1 MDELWGYYTKWNK
14 PGTKGQIWFH
24 LQEVSRIGKFIQRKS
39 GLEVT
44 QAWEEKE
51 MANCC
56 FRVYRISVWD
66 GEKGL
71 EIESGDACATLWMYL
86 TPLNCTLKSG

>member
-1 MDELWGYYTKWNK
+1 
-14 PGTKGQIWFH
+14 
-24 LQEVSRIGKFIQRKS
+24 
-39 GLEVT
+39 
-44 QAWEEKE
+44 

-71 EIESGDACATLWMYL
+71 EIESGDACATL
-86 TPLNCTLKSG
+86 